1 MYRRFSIWISRHL
14 QVLFDTLGRLWKTPV
29 NSTMTILVLAIAMT
43 LPMVL
48 YKIFDSLEAV
58 TADWTSGPKIS
69 IFLNTEAEDSPDPVE
84 FGQRLLQN
92 PIIDDVQ
99 YISPKQGLEEF
110 ANLDGFAE
118 AIEALPSNPLPPLLV
133 VVPATGTDN
142 IAIEE
147 LAAELEDMSAVDT
160 AVYDQQW
167 VKRLTAI
174 VKLFQRGVA
183 VLACLMAVGILLVIS
198 NTIRLGI
205 INRAAEIEII
215 DQVGGTHAFIRRPFL
230 YAGAVQCLLGALLAW
245 GLTNITLY
253 ILATP
258 VARLALLYESDFRI
272 GWIGPTI
279 ALLVVVIAVLLGLI
293 ASRFT
298 VDRHL
303 GSLTPG

>member
-1 MYRRFSIWISRHL
+1 
-14 QVLFDTLGRLWKTPV
+14 
-29 NSTMTILVLAIAMT
+29 
-43 LPMVL
+43 
-48 YKIFDSLEAV
+48 
-58 TADWTSGPKIS
+58 
-69 IFLNTEAEDSPDPVE
+69 
-84 FGQRLLQN
+84 
-92 PIIDDVQ
+92 
-99 YISPKQGLEEF
+99 
-110 ANLDGFAE
+110 
-118 AIEALPSNPLPPLLV
+118 
-133 VVPATGTDN
+133 
-142 IAIEE
+142 
-147 LAAELEDMSAVDT
+147 
-160 AVYDQQW
+160 
-167 VKRLTAI
+167 
-174 VKLFQRGVA
+174 
-183 VLACLMAVGILLVIS
+183 MAVGILLVIS